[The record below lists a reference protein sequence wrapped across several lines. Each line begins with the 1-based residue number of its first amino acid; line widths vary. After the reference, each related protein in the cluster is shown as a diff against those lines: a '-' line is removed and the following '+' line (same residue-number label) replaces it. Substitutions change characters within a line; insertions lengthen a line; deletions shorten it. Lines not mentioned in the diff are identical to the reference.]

1 MFYVFSHFPCNDGE
15 LSRMIWQYYRPNS
28 IFYNWKHHETNEAIN
43 KINKLEPRSDVVFL
57 DVTPPLDILPN
68 HHTYTIIDHHKDAI
82 VKMLNHPKYSEYRIK
97 MIIEDGFPENNK
109 QSGCILTWNYL
120 SKGKDAIPSVVRYI
134 GMKDVWDFSDVN
146 TEPYNIAYN
155 LELKKY
161 QTQDERINFIM
172 DLFEQDRDE
181 EFINIGTNMIINYK
195 NRAMSVFENVAYDV
209 EIIDDTEYTIVDVQ
223 CSENELFKYL
233 IDYAE
238 INMDMDILRIHHSTT
253 DGKKNYSLRRLKP
266 HIKVDI
272 MARKYGGNG
281 HEGAAGYSY

>member
-1 MFYVFSHFPCNDGE
+1 
-15 LSRMIWQYYRPNS
+15 
-28 IFYNWKHHETNEAIN
+28 
-43 KINKLEPRSDVVFL
+43 
-57 DVTPPLDILPN
+57 
-68 HHTYTIIDHHKDAI
+68 
-82 VKMLNHPKYSEYRIK
+82 
-97 MIIEDGFPENNK
+97 
-109 QSGCILTWNYL
+109 
-120 SKGKDAIPSVVRYI
+120 
-134 GMKDVWDFSDVN
+134 MKDVWDFSDVN

-161 QTQDERINFIM
+161 QTQDEKINFIM

-209 EIIDDTEYTIVDVQ
+209 EIIDDTEYTIVDVE

-253 DGKKNYSLRRLKP
+253 DGKKNYSLRRIKP